1 VKRLAVLV
9 VMALSVAG
17 CGNPLTPT
25 SVGKTANTP
34 LASTKSEWPILGE
47 DGGPVV
53 GINVYSR
60 SNYPAGQVTAYGK
73 RIFAYI
79 KNVLKA
85 NAVGIVWNFYTPSLN
100 SDNVESTGATLS
112 TSNVEIL
119 TRIATQDHL
128 LVEYRPMIL
137 VSGQPNSWQGLLYP
151 YLPARWFSNFYR
163 AEVPYLRIAQKLGV
177 REFVTSTELSEL
189 KSSPLW
195 SSFFAQVSRV
205 YHGVISYTAWDGD
218 YFGYPPGTLFRMA
231 KPDLLPVKYLGMDM
245 YWHMNIAATATSAEV
260 TADWEAL
267 FSKVPASVLR
277 RTAIDETGIPAEV
290 GAYQNPPDFRG
301 GGRLSE
307 QVQANWFTAAC
318 ATVHRYHMRG
328 VFFWVVFLTDN
339 PANPNASLSNFE
351 GRKAASVISKCEQI
365 LN

>member
-1 VKRLAVLV
+1 MKRLAVLL

-85 NAVGIVWNFYTPSLN
+85 DAVGIVWNFYTPSLN

-112 TSNVEIL
+112 ASNVEIL

-163 AEVPYLRIAQKLGV
+163 AEVPYLKMAQKLGV

-290 GAYQNPPDFRG
+290 GAYQNPPDFEG

-365 LN
+365 IN